1 MLTKHFW
8 LGESGVLVR
17 AIRTWAQTAIAAIGV
32 GQTNLF
38 TVDMKNT
45 LALAT
50 SAAAVSILM
59 ALDRNT
65 AAAATITV
73 VEAAPVTQ
81 KLQAGYEGEV
91 RRTQS
96 RTRTTGWTS
105 SPSWP
110 PPQWWPSH
118 PGSQPATTNQ

>member
-17 AIRTWAQTAIAAIGV
+17 SVRTWVQTFVAAIGV

-65 AAAATITV
+65 AATVTVIEPAPAT
-73 VEAAPVTQ
+73 P
-81 KLQAGYEGEV
+81 KLQAGYAGDP
-91 RRTQS
+91 T
-96 RTRTTGWTS
+96 
-105 SPSWP
+105 
-110 PPQWWPSH
+110 
-118 PGSQPATTNQ
+118 

>member
-8 LGESGVLVR
+8 LGENGVLVR

-65 AAAATITV
+65 ATSVTV
-73 VEAAPVTQ
+73 IEPINPASE
-81 KLQAGYEGEV
+81 KLQAGYAGDP
-91 RRTQS
+91 T
-96 RTRTTGWTS
+96 
-105 SPSWP
+105 
-110 PPQWWPSH
+110 
-118 PGSQPATTNQ
+118 

>member
-8 LGESGVLVR
+8 VGESGVLVR

-32 GQTNLF
+32 GQTTNLF

-50 SAAAVSILM
+50 SAAVVSILM

-65 AAAATITV
+65 AAAATVTV
-73 VEAAPVTQ
+73 VEAAPATP
-81 KLQAGYEGEV
+81 KLQAGYAGDP
-91 RRTQS
+91 T
-96 RTRTTGWTS
+96 
-105 SPSWP
+105 
-110 PPQWWPSH
+110 
-118 PGSQPATTNQ
+118 

>member
-65 AAAATITV
+65 AATVTVIEPAPAT
-73 VEAAPVTQ
+73 P
-81 KLQAGYEGEV
+81 KLQAGYAGDP
-91 RRTQS
+91 T
-96 RTRTTGWTS
+96 
-105 SPSWP
+105 
-110 PPQWWPSH
+110 
-118 PGSQPATTNQ
+118 

>member
-65 AAAATITV
+65 AAATVTV

-81 KLQAGYEGEV
+81 KLQAGYEG
-91 RRTQS
+91 
-96 RTRTTGWTS
+96 
-105 SPSWP
+105 SP
-110 PPQWWPSH
+110 
-118 PGSQPATTNQ
+118 T

>member
-1 MLTKHFW
+1 MLTRHFW

-65 AAAATITV
+65 AATTV
-73 VEAAPVTQ
+73 TVIEPVTSE
-81 KLQAGYEGEV
+81 KLQAGYAGDP
-91 RRTQS
+91 T
-96 RTRTTGWTS
+96 
-105 SPSWP
+105 
-110 PPQWWPSH
+110 
-118 PGSQPATTNQ
+118 

>member
-8 LGESGVLVR
+8 LGENGILVR

-50 SAAAVSILM
+50 SAAVVSILM

-65 AAAATITV
+65 AAATV
-73 VEAAPVTQ
+73 TVIESAPASPVSPN
-81 KLQAGYEGEV
+81 LQAGYSGDL
-91 RRTQS
+91 R
-96 RTRTTGWTS
+96 
-105 SPSWP
+105 
-110 PPQWWPSH
+110 
-118 PGSQPATTNQ
+118 

>member
-1 MLTKHFW
+1 MLTRHFW

-65 AAAATITV
+65 AAATVTV

-81 KLQAGYEGEV
+81 KLQAGYEG
-91 RRTQS
+91 TP
-96 RTRTTGWTS
+96 T
-105 SPSWP
+105 
-110 PPQWWPSH
+110 
-118 PGSQPATTNQ
+118 

>member
-1 MLTKHFW
+1 MFTKHFW
-8 LGESGVLVR
+8 IGESGVLVR

-50 SAAAVSILM
+50 SASVVSILM

-65 AAAATITV
+65 VPTVTV
-73 VEAAPVTQ
+73 VEAVPVAPVTPN
-81 KLQAGYEGEV
+81 LQAGYSGDL
-91 RRTQS
+91 Q
-96 RTRTTGWTS
+96 
-105 SPSWP
+105 
-110 PPQWWPSH
+110 
-118 PGSQPATTNQ
+118 